1 MPIQL
6 MLMFKKNIMLTA
18 LLFNLLNYNSQL
30 FASYSAAFAGG
41 GSAGRGDE
49 MADSESDKE
58 ECEEGEVCR
67 EVHVDTGYKELH
79 KLCND
84 TSTLVNSETH
94 PVTHVQMLIATNSHI
109 VNDACNIHART
120 PLACFCAHIND
131 DEDNEEEEN
140 ELTNKSIRNITE
152 ALISPE
158 NINQQDNDGN
168 TPLHLACLSFS
179 PVIIETLLNNGAN
192 ASLNIQ
198 NKKKQTPLHLICC
211 HELKADFSIQLI
223 RDMITKENLHLQDF
237 RGNTALHCACLF
249 SNSTAVEAL
258 MNNTGLGGSAFPSTR
273 VKNYKAL
280 LPNDMIDYTNQPIG
294 DLIEELLKCRL
305 ILPPRSLFS

>member
-1 MPIQL
+1 ML
-6 MLMFKKNIMLTA
+6 MLKKNIILA
-18 LLFNLLNYNSQL
+18 FLLFNLLNYNSQL
-30 FASYSAAFAGG
+30 FASYPAPFAGG
-41 GSAGRGDE
+41 GSAGPGDE
-49 MADSESDKE
+49 MADSESDYE
-58 ECEEGEVCR
+58 YEEGEVCR

-79 KLCND
+79 KLCNN

-94 PVTHVQMLIATNSHI
+94 PVKHVQMLIATNSHI

-140 ELTNKSIRNITE
+140 KLTNKSIRMITR
-152 ALISPE
+152 ALISLQ
-158 NINQQDNDGN
+158 NINQQDNNGN

-179 PVIIETLLNNGAN
+179 PVIIETLLKNGAT

-198 NKKKQTPLHLICC
+198 NKKQQTPLHLICC
-211 HELKADFSIQLI
+211 HELKADFSIQLV
-223 RDMITKENLHLQDF
+223 RDMITKENLPLQDF
-237 RGNTALHCACLF
+237 DGNTALHCACLF

-273 VKNYKAL
+273 VKNYHDL
-280 LPNDMIDYTNQPIG
+280 LPKDMIDDTNQPLG
-294 DLIEELLKCRL
+294 DLIKELLKCRL